1 MSKQDKKE
9 LRQQIACEWLQENY
23 LQFGSLRHDVVAD
36 RLQIKAYKPT
46 PNPSLKGREECDG
59 LLAIGDRQ
67 ELWRNLTDKD
77 INTMVCQCVA
87 ESGVNISVTEM
98 WTALKSDMVPAVH
111 PLRAWLDGLRP
122 YTADQPDWI
131 DMVARQVHVKNND
144 TENKIQQ
151 PKQLDSTTYSA
162 RNNTASGTGELIFD
176 DNMDN
181 LRPNQIAPHSPTRL
195 IGDPAHPLGAQ
206 GEDKIQQPKQLDLT
220 TNSARNNTASGTEEL
235 ILNDNI
241 DNLRPNQIAPHSP
254 TRLIGDPAHPL
265 GAHGENT
272 HSRGRSI
279 LISPDGSNDRFA
291 YDSSGTLSPLSSET
305 PTSLSLQHNPAE
317 RLWRVCFKK
326 WFVAMVASWMK
337 DEVVNHTVLVLV
349 GRQGIYKTTWLDHLI
364 PPALRPYSSKLP
376 LSGQISKD
384 DRLRLCENGMLNIDE
399 LDAICGREM
408 NIMKSLLTSTDI
420 NERAA
425 YGRLKERKVRL
436 ASFCASTNKREF
448 LTDITGNRRWLPFEV
463 ESIQNPFY
471 TTLPYE
477 MMYAQAVYLVQNDF
491 NYWFDMDEI
500 EVMEQHN
507 EEFRA
512 QENEEELL
520 KVYFAVPAANSMN
533 SKFLTTAEISE
544 KLVSAGN
551 IKRPMSLSRL
561 GMILGQHG
569 FIASRQGTPARR
581 GWIVYERDSEE
592 INAERKLLSKT
603 PIASTDSIY

>member
-1 MSKQDKKE
+1 MSKKDKQE
-9 LRQQIACEWLQENY
+9 LRQQIACEWLHENY
-23 LQFGSLRHDVVAD
+23 LQFGNLRHDVVAD
-36 RLQIKAYKPT
+36 RLQVRCAH
-46 PNPSLKGREECDG
+46 SLGEE
-59 LLAIGDRQ
+59 AIGRLGERQ

-111 PLRAWLDGLRP
+111 PLRAWLQELQPWTPDR
-122 YTADQPDWI
+122 PDWI
-131 DMVARQVHVKNND
+131 DFIARQVHVKTND

-162 RNNTASGTGELIFD
+162 RNNTASGTEEYTYQQLETS
-176 DNMDN
+176 NKN
-181 LRPNQIAPHSPTRL
+181 NSL
-195 IGDPAHPLGAQ
+195 PLGCVVPQ
-206 GEDKIQQPKQLDLT
+206 
-220 TNSARNNTASGTEEL
+220 RNVV
-235 ILNDNI
+235 
-241 DNLRPNQIAPHSP
+241 
-254 TRLIGDPAHPL
+254 
-265 GAHGENT
+265 ENNVV
-272 HSRGRSI
+272 
-279 LISPDGSNDRFA
+279 DVVVNN
-291 YDSSGTLSPLSSET
+291 
-305 PTSLSLQHNPAE
+305 NPADT
-317 RLWRVCFKK
+317 LWRACFKK
-326 WFVAMVASWMK
+326 WFVAMVASWMH

-512 QENEEELL
+512 QENEEQLL
-520 KVYFAVPAANSMN
+520 PILFDIPAEGKGEFM
-533 SKFLTTAEISE
+533 TTAEISE
-544 KLVSAGN
+544 RLVTYGN
-551 IKRPMSLSRL
+551 IKKPMKTRQL
-561 GMILGQHG
+561 GMLMAKKG
-569 FIASRQGTPARR
+569 FQKKQVFLSGTNVR
-581 GWIVYERDSEE
+581 GWMVYNRQIDE
-592 INAERKLLSKT
+592 IKLAKN
-603 PIASTDSIY
+603 I